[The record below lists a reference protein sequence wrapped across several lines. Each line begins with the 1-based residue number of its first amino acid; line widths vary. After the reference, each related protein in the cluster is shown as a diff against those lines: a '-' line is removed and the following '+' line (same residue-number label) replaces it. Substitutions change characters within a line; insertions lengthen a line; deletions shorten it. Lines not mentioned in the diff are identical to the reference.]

1 MTIENM
7 IGGQEGA
14 AHEILMFLCVA
25 GLLPLGRGALGAQ
38 DWLLPRPG
46 TPQADCPELGRRE
59 CVFVP
64 SCEGGLGTC
73 TSNASL
79 QAVPPAF

>member
-1 MTIENM
+1 MTIENT

-38 DWLLPRPG
+38 DWLLP
-46 TPQADCPELGRRE
+46 
-59 CVFVP
+59 
-64 SCEGGLGTC
+64 
-73 TSNASL
+73 
-79 QAVPPAF
+79 PPPPPPRDSSG